1 MFIATT
7 TQQLGLLHCYD
18 SMAKIGYSD
27 SVCYHHGL
35 PNHAPTLE
43 HTAAMCT
50 EDGRMAT
57 KESLLIRSGSAVE
70 HTVDPHLHVARYV
83 HLYIHSILHASP
95 LLVFDGSMHVFC

>member
-7 TQQLGLLHCYD
+7 TQQLGLPHCYD
-18 SMAKIGYSD
+18 SMAKIGYSN

-35 PNHAPTLE
+35 LNHAPTLV
-43 HTAAMCT
+43 HTAAMCI

-83 HLYIHSILHASP
+83 HLYIQSILHASP
-95 LLVFDGSMHVFC
+95 LLMLDGSMHVFC